1 MEILNKKERRNSFLL
16 FLLMLVITL
25 GTLMLGLFFNNKLPW
40 KENAILR
47 KENKQVQY
55 ELNYQVRF
63 SQELKILNKALDSLD
78 KASDGYFFIEKS
90 INSDLVDLRRRIP
103 KDSLKN
109 HKLYDDMVLNYKRLL
124 DAKSIVKRVE
134 NSKKQINKLN
144 ETIQE
149 YEKDIEELER
159 ALELSKR
166 LNRN

>member
-16 FLLMLVITL
+16 FLLILIITL
-25 GTLMLGLFFNNKLPW
+25 GTLMLGVFFNNKLPW

-63 SQELKILNKALDSLD
+63 AQELKILNKALDSLG
-78 KASDGYFFIEKS
+78 KATDGFFFIEKS

-109 HKLYDDMVLNYKRLL
+109 YKLYDDIVLNYKRLL
-124 DAKSIVKRVE
+124 DAKSIIKKMG
-134 NSKKQINKLN
+134 NSKDQINKLN

-149 YEKDIEELER
+149 YEKDIEDLER

>member
-16 FLLMLVITL
+16 FLLMLIITI
-25 GTLMLGLFFNNKLPW
+25 GTLMVALFFNNKLPW

-63 SQELKILNKALDSLD
+63 AKELKILNTAIDSLD
-78 KASDGYFFIEKS
+78 KATDGYFFIEKS

-124 DAKSIVKRVE
+124 DAKSLVKKVA
-134 NSKKQINKLN
+134 NSKKQIDKLN
-144 ETIQE
+144 ETMQDS
-149 YEKDIEELER
+149 EKEIEELER
-159 ALELSKR
+159 ALEFSKR